1 MDDLNTANALTVL
14 YDVLKDNAL
23 NDSTKLYLV
32 KDFDKVL
39 SLDLVKE
46 DKISDDLKKYI
57 EDKIE
62 ERKQA
67 KLNKDYALADQIRE
81 ELDSKGI
88 IIKDTREGVI
98 YELK

>member
-1 MDDLNTANALTVL
+1 MLEKTL
-14 YDVLKDNAL
+14 
-23 NDSTKLYLV
+23 
-32 KDFDKVL
+32 
-39 SLDLVKE
+39 
-46 DKISDDLKKYI
+46 